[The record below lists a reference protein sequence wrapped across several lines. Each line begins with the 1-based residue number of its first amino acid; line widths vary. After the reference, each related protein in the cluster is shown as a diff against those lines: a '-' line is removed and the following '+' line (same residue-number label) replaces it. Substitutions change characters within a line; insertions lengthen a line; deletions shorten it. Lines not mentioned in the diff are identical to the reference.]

1 MKEIIQSIQK
11 KIISDTRVEVFN
23 IRALHKQDTII
34 LRGSTTN
41 VDAYKD
47 ILLQARKNY
56 AKVKDSIRL
65 LPDVELGEKNMG
77 IVYNSMGIVHSKP
90 RRSSET
96 TTQVL
101 LGMPL
106 KIIEKRDEWLRIQS
120 PDKYIGWINGA
131 IKRVSPEEL
140 KTYNKQTKIIITNVT
155 SLSYSQANDKSEP
168 VSDLLM
174 GNMLVLK
181 GENETFY
188 HVSYPDGREA
198 FVKKTDAKLLSDWA
212 KDICLTGESIENLS
226 RKFMGVP
233 YVWGG
238 TSSNGLDCSGL
249 TKTVYF
255 NHGIILPRDASQQVL
270 CGKLIDDK
278 GNFGNSGKGDLVFF
292 GKRATT
298 EDPEEKAN
306 HVGIY
311 IGNMRFIHAS
321 DYVRINSFDPAD
333 PLYDEFN
340 TKRYLRTK
348 RIIGETGTKGIEPIF
363 ENELYK

>member
-11 KIISDTRVEVFN
+11 KLNPDTRVEVFN
-23 IRALHKQDTII
+23 ITVSYKQDTII

-41 VDAYKD
+41 VDAYKE
-47 ILLQARKNY
+47 ILLQAKKNY
-56 AKVKDSIRL
+56 TNVKDSIRL
-65 LPDVELGEKNMG
+65 LPDVALEGKNMG

-106 KIIEKRDEWLRIQS
+106 KILEKREEWLHIQT
-120 PDKYIGWINGA
+120 PDRYIGWINGA
-131 IKRVSPEEL
+131 VKQVSPEEL
-140 KTYNKQTKIIITNVT
+140 KTYNKQPKIIITNVT

-212 KDICLTGESIENLS
+212 KEICLTGESIENLS

-238 TSSNGLDCSGL
+238 TSSKGMDCSGL

-255 NHGIILPRDASQQVL
+255 NHGIILPRDASQQEL

-278 GNFGNSGKGDLVFF
+278 GDFSKCQKGDLVFF
-292 GKRATT
+292 G
-298 EDPEEKAN
+298 EKATSKSSKEKAT
-306 HVGIY
+306 HVGVY

-340 TKRYLRTK
+340 TNRYLRTK
-348 RIIGETGTKGIEPIF
+348 RIIGETGTKGIEPIS